1 MSEPIVHAV
10 FSLIPDTPLGEL
22 VGIAS
27 EFADAVAILDRR
39 VSDGFEVSVWEIRE
53 DEARELAMMPGRT
66 VEDLR
71 SLPGREIWPV
81 KKKDLNG

>member
-10 FSLIPDTPLGEL
+10 FSLIPDTPIGTL

-27 EFADAVAILDRR
+27 EFPDAFAIVDQR

-53 DEARELAMMPGRT
+53 DEARELAMMPGRF

-71 SLPGREIWPV
+71 SLPERQIWPG
-81 KKKDLNG
+81 KEGEE